1 VGAPKGQRRR
11 IFSEVAKFKRNNAW
25 APWSHR
31 FVALKMI
38 SQRLRRSLPLK
49 SNLYT
54 RHLIEINA
62 IKMPNTYTQLLTQL
76 VFAVKGRQ
84 NLIEEPVRE
93 KVEKYICGTVKKRK
107 HKPLAI
113 YCMPDHLH
121 FLIGLSPDQSISDLV
136 KGIKISS
143 NDLINDNKL
152 TKQHFYWQEGYGA
165 FSYSRSAL
173 DNVVKYILNQ
183 KEHHKK
189 KTFKEEYIDFLEKF
203 GVAYDEKYLFEFY
216 Q

>member
-1 VGAPKGQRRR
+1 M
-11 IFSEVAKFKRNNAW
+11 S
-25 APWSHR
+25 
-31 FVALKMI
+31 
-38 SQRLRRSLPLK
+38 
-49 SNLYT
+49 
-54 RHLIEINA
+54 
-62 IKMPNTYTQLLTQL
+62 NTYTQLITQL

-84 NLIEEPVRE
+84 NLIEESSRE
-93 KVEKYICGTVKKRK
+93 RVEKFICGAAQTRK

-121 FLIGLSPDQSISDLV
+121 FLIGLNPNQSISDLV
-136 KGIKISS
+136 KEIKTSS

-165 FSYSRSAL
+165 FSYSKSAL

-189 KTFKEEYIDFLEKF
+189 KTFKEEYTNFLEKF
-203 GVAYDEKYLFEFY
+203 GVEYEDKYLFEFY
-216 Q
+216 N